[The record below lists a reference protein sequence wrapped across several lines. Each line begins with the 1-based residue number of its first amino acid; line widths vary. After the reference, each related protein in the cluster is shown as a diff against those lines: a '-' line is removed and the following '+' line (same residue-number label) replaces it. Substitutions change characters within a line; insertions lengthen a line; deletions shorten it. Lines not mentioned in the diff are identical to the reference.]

1 MIEVICCLLTIV
13 DVCIL
18 VFIIREY
25 SYTEIIYK
33 NTLKAT
39 TTQFAKI
46 TKIKKGK

>member
-18 VFIIREY
+18 VFIIGEY

-33 NTLKAT
+33 NTLK
-39 TTQFAKI
+39 QSQLSLLKLQN
-46 TKIKKGK
+46 KKKGK